1 MASRVFGRKL
11 AGNFTLP
18 GALQRCR
25 LVATYLSR
33 LRIAHVTTAS
43 NSTAAPQSGGPLT
56 EEHRY
61 QLAAATNRL
70 VPVRKA
76 ARIASTNAWITGIIA
91 ALSWPFAMFSVVGF
105 LVAVGLTVVA
115 YNEFSGR
122 RRLLEFDPSA
132 ATSLARNQ
140 LGFLALIVV
149 YCVWSIYS
157 NLAGGNQLLKDIG
170 ANPDLKDLG
179 IDSNLAA
186 SGGQLVALLI
196 VGFYGLVI
204 FLSVI
209 FQGGMAYYYAS
220 RRK

>member
-1 MASRVFGRKL
+1 MRTV
-11 AGNFTLP
+11 
-18 GALQRCR
+18 
-25 LVATYLSR
+25 
-33 LRIAHVTTAS
+33 HVTTAA
-43 NSTAAPQSGGPLT
+43 NSTAVPQSGGPLT

-76 ARIASTNAWITGIIA
+76 ARMASTNAWVTGVIA
-91 ALSWPFAMFSVVGF
+91 ALSWPFAMFSVAGF
-105 LVAVGLTVVA
+105 LVAVGLTVVT

-122 RRLLEFDPSA
+122 RRLLEFDPAA
-132 ATSLARNQ
+132 ATLLARNQ

-157 NLAGGNQLLKDIG
+157 NLAIGNPILNDLST
-170 ANPDLKDLG
+170 NPDLKDLG
-179 IDSNLAA
+179 LDSNLAA
-186 SGGQLVALLI
+186 SSGQIVALVV

-204 FLSVI
+204 FLSVL

-220 RRK
+220 RRKYVQKYVDETPEWIRDLQRATLPA

>member
-1 MASRVFGRKL
+1 V
-11 AGNFTLP
+11 
-18 GALQRCR
+18 
-25 LVATYLSR
+25 
-33 LRIAHVTTAS
+33 
-43 NSTAAPQSGGPLT
+43 TAATHPAALPQAPGPLT

-61 QLAAATNRL
+61 ELAAATNRL

-76 ARIASTNAWITGIIA
+76 ARMAATNAWMTGVIA

-105 LVAVGLTVVA
+105 LVAVGLSVVT

-140 LGFLALIVV
+140 LGFLAMIVV

-157 NLAGGNQLLKDIG
+157 NLAIGNPILNDLS
-170 ANPDLKDLG
+170 ANSELKDLG
-179 IDSNLAA
+179 LDGNLAA
-186 SGGQLVALLI
+186 SGGQIVTLVI

-204 FLSVI
+204 LLSVL

-220 RRK
+220 RRKYVQKYVDETPEWIRDLQRATLPA

>member
-61 QLAAATNRL
+61 ELAAATNRL

-76 ARIASTNAWITGIIA
+76 ARIASTNAWITGVIA
-91 ALSWPFAMFSVVGF
+91 ALSWPFAPFSVVGF

-115 YNEFSGR
+115 YNEFNGR

-140 LGFLALIVV
+140 VGFLALITAYCLWSVYVV
-149 YCVWSIYS
+149 YT
-157 NLAGGNQLLKDIG
+157 G
-170 ANPDLKDLG
+170 ANPVAAALTANSDL
-179 IDSNLAA
+179 LAA
-186 SGGQLVALLI
+186 EDRKLLAAGGDVIKLAM
-196 VGFYGLVI
+196 VGFYLLVI

-209 FQGGMAYYYAS
+209 FQGGMAY
-220 RRK
+220 